1 MDPLHERL
9 ARLAL
14 SAAAPFGFALAGG
27 YAVQAHG
34 FLNRPSAD
42 VDIFASSREECDFP
56 AAVDAVLAAFHQ
68 DGLTAVANP
77 RNDSFARI
85 AVTTPEGEATKL
97 EMGVDWR
104 AHEPQLL
111 SIGPV
116 LHPDDAVANKI
127 SALFGRAEN
136 RDYIDVG
143 AIIASGRYTEEELLA
158 LAEAHDPGFDRLW
171 FAEALADIS
180 GRPDRVFLPYGLDAE
195 QVTALKK
202 HMTDWAAR
210 LKDTAPMDGPQA

>member
-27 YAVQAHG
+27 YAVQEHG
-34 FLNRPSAD
+34 FLTRPSAD
-42 VDIFASSREECDFP
+42 VDIFTSSRAECDFP
-56 AAVDAVLAAFHQ
+56 SAVDAVMAALRR
-68 DGLTAVANP
+68 DNLTVTADP
-77 RNDSFARI
+77 RNSSFARI
-85 AVTTPEGEATKL
+85 TVSTPDGEATKL

-136 RDYIDVG
+136 RDYVDVG
-143 AIIASGRYTEEELLA
+143 AILTSGRYTEEELLA
-158 LAEAHDPGFDRLW
+158 LAQEHDPGFDRIW

-180 GRPDRVFLPYGLDAE
+180 SRPERVFHPYGLNPA
-195 QVTALKK
+195 QVATLKRQ
-202 HMTDWAAR
+202 MTDWATCIRDAS
-210 LKDTAPMDGPQA
+210 

>member
-14 SAAAPFGFALAGG
+14 SAAAPFGFALVA
-27 YAVQAHG
+27 ALRRNNLTVT
-34 FLNRPSAD
+34 AD
-42 VDIFASSREECDFP
+42 
-56 AAVDAVLAAFHQ
+56 
-68 DGLTAVANP
+68 P
-77 RNDSFARI
+77 RNSSFARI
-85 AVTTPEGEATKL
+85 TVSTPDGEATKL

-136 RDYIDVG
+136 RDYVDVG
-143 AIIASGRYTEEELLA
+143 AILTSGRYTEEELLA
-158 LAEAHDPGFDRLW
+158 LAQDHDPGFDRIW

-180 GRPDRVFLPYGLDAE
+180 SRSDRVFHPYGLNPA
-195 QVTALKK
+195 QVAALKRQ
-202 HMTDWAAR
+202 MTDWAAR
-210 LKDTAPMDGPQA
+210 IRGAS

>member
-1 MDPLHERL
+1 
-9 ARLAL
+9 
-14 SAAAPFGFALAGG
+14 
-27 YAVQAHG
+27 
-34 FLNRPSAD
+34 
-42 VDIFASSREECDFP
+42 
-56 AAVDAVLAAFHQ
+56 
-68 DGLTAVANP
+68 
-77 RNDSFARI
+77 
-85 AVTTPEGEATKL
+85 
-97 EMGVDWR
+97 MGVDWR

-171 FAEALADIS
+171 FAAALADIS
-180 GRPDRVFLPYGLDAE
+180 ERPDRVFLPYGLDPE

-210 LKDTAPMDGPQA
+210 LKDTGPMDGPQA

>member
-1 MDPLHERL
+1 M
-9 ARLAL
+9 
-14 SAAAPFGFALAGG
+14 SAGAPFGFALAGG

-68 DGLTAVANP
+68 DGLAAVANP

-143 AIIASGRYTEEELLA
+143 AIIASGRYTKEELLA

-210 LKDTAPMDGPQA
+210 LKDTVPMDGPQA